1 MQQFVEWFDL
11 EHISR
16 SAAQFN
22 PEKLL
27 WLNQQYM
34 KVADPER
41 LANDIA
47 PRLVSM
53 GVDVTNGPALHK
65 AVAMFR
71 ERATT
76 LRELAEQASLI
87 YRAASPSAEVVA
99 QHVNEEIRPALRELL
114 QVFEAIADWNAET
127 VTAAFSGVLKAH
139 GLKMPKLAIPL
150 RVVVYGT
157 PHTPSLY
164 PLLAL
169 SGKARVVSTLGSF
182 LTGL

>member
-1 MQQFVEWFDL
+1 QQFVEWFDL

-34 KVADPER
+34 KAADPQR
-41 LANDIA
+41 LAKEIA
-47 PRLVSM
+47 PRLHGT
-53 GVDVTNGPALHK
+53 GVEVANGPALHEV
-65 AVAMFR
+65 VAMFQ

-87 YRAASPSAEVVA
+87 YRAVVPSAEVVA
-99 QHVNEEIRPALRELL
+99 QHVSDEVRPALRELL
-114 QVFEAIADWNAET
+114 QAFEAIVDWNVDS

-169 SGKARVVSTLGSF
+169 SGKARVVSALGSF
-182 LTGL
+182 LF